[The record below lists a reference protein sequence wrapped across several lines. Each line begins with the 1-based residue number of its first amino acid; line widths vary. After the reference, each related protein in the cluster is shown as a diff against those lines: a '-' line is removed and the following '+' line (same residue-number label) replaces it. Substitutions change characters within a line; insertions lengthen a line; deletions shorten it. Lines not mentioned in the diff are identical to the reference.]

1 MWYEVDQGERINFD
15 RFDQAVEAGADTIAT
30 ACAFCTIM
38 LDDARKVRDKEESVR
53 VKDIAELV
61 AENLVVAGNGE
72 V

>member
-1 MWYEVDQGERINFD
+1 MEV
-15 RFDQAVEAGADTIAT
+15 DQAVEVGTDTIAT

-38 LDDARKVRDKEESVR
+38 LDDARKVRDKEQSVQ

-61 AENLVVAGNGE
+61 AENLVRAGNGE